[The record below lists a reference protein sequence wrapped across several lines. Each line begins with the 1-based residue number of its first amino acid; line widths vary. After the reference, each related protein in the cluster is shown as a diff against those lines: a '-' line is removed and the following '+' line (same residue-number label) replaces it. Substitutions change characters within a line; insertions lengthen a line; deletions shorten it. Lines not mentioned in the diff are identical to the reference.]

1 MRVLLVGRLPHGE
14 IGGVPIYTH
23 GLGDALARAGAAVD
37 VLFPGPASGRPSS
50 YRELP
55 CDAVASLP
63 GWLGQRAQRFAEGF
77 ALARAAAQA
86 VEQNGY
92 DIVNV
97 QYGGAMDLVVVRR
110 LLATAANVAV
120 TAHCGPS
127 WWHLRRAPAVACRV
141 LARARAV
148 LTLSQDQRRLFAQ
161 NGVPEARLADA
172 PALIEA
178 AFFEPVPAGRRG
190 DDGMYLGRIAP
201 GKGIEA
207 LIEALAQC
215 RQPPTIRLVGPSTGA
230 YRMQLM
236 RLASSLGVSAA
247 IRWYP
252 AVRSAAERV
261 ALLSECRFLVHPTQ
275 QDVRPLAVIE
285 AMASGVPI
293 VASALPGTLELLAG
307 HGRTFA
313 PGDRDALARCLEDE
327 AGLPA
332 PAGSLERGRQL
343 ASCYHPDVA
352 AARFLQLC
360 NSMGRNQPLAAA
372 AG

>member
-1 MRVLLVGRLPHGE
+1 MRVLLVGRLPHCE

-23 GLGDALARAGAAVD
+23 ALGDALARDGTNVD

-55 CDAVASLP
+55 CDAVACLP
-63 GWLGQRAQRFAEGF
+63 GWLGQRAQRFAEGM

-86 VEQNGY
+86 VARNDY
-92 DIVNV
+92 DFVNV

-110 LLATAANVAV
+110 LLATNVVV

-141 LARARAV
+141 LGRARAV

-161 NGVPEARLADA
+161 NGVPEQKLADA

-178 AFFEPVPAGRRG
+178 EFFAGTDPGQRG
-190 DDGMYLGRIAP
+190 DDGMYLGRIAE
-201 GKGIEA
+201 GKGMET
-207 LIEALAQC
+207 LIAALAQC
-215 RQPPTIRLVGPSTGA
+215 RHPPTIRLVGPSTRA

-236 RLASSLGVSAA
+236 RLASRLGVTAA

-252 AVRSAAERV
+252 AVRSAAERM

-275 QDVRPLAVIE
+275 QDVRPLALIE

-313 PGDRDALARCLEDE
+313 VGDRDALARCLEDM
-327 AGLPA
+327 ARLPVL
-332 PAGSLERGRQL
+332 PGSLERGRQL
-343 ASCYHPDVA
+343 ASCYHPDAA
-352 AARFLQLC
+352 AARFLRLC
-360 NSMGRNQPLAAA
+360 RSMCTDEPLAAA
-372 AG
+372 TG